1 MGIEL
6 FMNQNCMTMKTSLS
20 FLTAALAAFLCLPVA
35 ADDKRPAVSTGD
47 EKFIKNTAESGMTEV
62 RLSELATQ
70 KASRPDV
77 KEFAKMLVTDHSM
90 LNEGLKALASSK
102 AVQLSAII
110 APTGAAKFKDLET
123 FQTGKAFDNE
133 FLSYTASSHRR
144 MVREF
149 EEAAKDVA
157 DADLKAWINKS
168 LPTLRTHLDK
178 ALAMQPPAPA
188 IPTTIPPI

>member
-6 FMNQNCMTMKTSLS
+6 FMNQNFMTMKTSLS
-20 FLTAALAAFLCLPVA
+20 FLTAALAAFFCLPVE
-35 ADDKRPAVSTGD
+35 ADDKKPAVSTGD
-47 EKFIKNTAESGMTEV
+47 EKFIKNTAESGMIEV

-110 APTGAAKFKDLET
+110 APTGAAKFKELET